1 MQVRRAIGGVFI
13 GVAVPALAMAAVQ
26 MSLG

>member
-1 MQVRRAIGGVFI
+1 MQVRRAIGGVLI
-13 GVAVPALAMAAVQ
+13 GVAVPALAMAGVQ